1 VIDEIRYNRSLLP
14 TEELERGRRAHE
26 LLEQRRNVEKDL
38 RLIVDKIN
46 ARSEP
51 FYMTATF
58 CSPTFGGFR
67 CQPDAIYV
75 ESKGNSIRFLIIED
89 KTTNQ
94 PRYYTQ
100 LYTEAVILTD
110 RQCLVARA
118 FEKGDRFGVGG
129 KTDQRRV
136 PFYSQ
141 LKDFERF
148 VVDASLNPYGSLETL
163 RDKPLNPIRFSQNF
177 HMSVG
182 IESKYFAVTQS
193 KKVIMKALKHP
204 QYVEVE
210 RSAQMKFT
218 RKGKE
223 LKTYLPRGS
232 LGRIQ

>member
-1 VIDEIRYNRSLLP
+1 MRK
-14 TEELERGRRAHE
+14 
-26 LLEQRRNVEKDL
+26 VEKDL
-38 RLIVDKIN
+38 RAIVDKIN

-58 CSPTFGGFR
+58 CSPTFGGLR

-75 ESKGNSIRFLIIED
+75 ESKEDSLRLLIIED

-100 LYTEAVILTD
+100 LYAEAVILTD

-118 FEKGDRFGVGG
+118 YEKDDHIGIGG

-141 LKDFERF
+141 LKGFERF
-148 VVDASLNPYGSLETL
+148 LVDASLNPYGSLERL
-163 RDKPLNPIRFSQNF
+163 RDRPLDPIRFSENF
-177 HMSVG
+177 HMQLG

-204 QYVEVE
+204 QYVEVDH
-210 RSAQMKFT
+210 SAQTRFT

-223 LKTYLPRGS
+223 LKFYLPKGA
-232 LGRIQ
+232 LG